1 MPVFIIMYQ
10 LLRGLTNRV
19 GGTGSGVGQ
28 IAGEFQ
34 RSVQLTPWVYED
46 QNFRPLHLNPGTKL
60 YDALSNTNDM
70 NFLGMDLALSASQAL
85 KASLVIALPYFFL
98 LLVML
103 VTGVYQNRQLQARNK
118 SAATNPQQQMIMKI
132 MPFFLPIFSFGFPA
146 GLALYWC
153 TQNFCR
159 IGTNAYITR
168 SVYGSDDDGG
178 STDRP
183 AKQAG
188 KQVGKGSDE
197 GGSGSSSDS
206 KASKSKSGSKNGTGP
221 EAAKPKPK
229 SPSSSKRVQGGGSR
243 PAGRKSGSGSGRRS
257 GEPRKS
263 GE

>member
-1 MPVFIIMYQ
+1 
-10 LLRGLTNRV
+10 
-19 GGTGSGVGQ
+19 
-28 IAGEFQ
+28 
-34 RSVQLTPWVYED
+34 
-46 QNFRPLHLNPGTKL
+46 
-60 YDALSNTNDM
+60 
-70 NFLGMDLALSASQAL
+70 
-85 KASLVIALPYFFL
+85 
-98 LLVML
+98 
-103 VTGVYQNRQLQARNK
+103 
-118 SAATNPQQQMIMKI
+118 MIMKI

-197 GGSGSSSDS
+197 GGSASSSDS
-206 KASKSKSGSKNGTGP
+206 KASKSKSGSRNGTAP
-221 EAAKPKPK
+221 ESAKPKPK

>member
-1 MPVFIIMYQ
+1 MPVFLVLYQVLSGLTRRVSDLGASVGWVSSQVGFGQTPTKTPTYERVFDPAWINPTTKMYQ
-10 LLRGLTNRV
+10 DLSTSYQMEAFGL
-19 GGTGSGVGQ
+19 
-28 IAGEFQ
+28 
-34 RSVQLTPWVYED
+34 D
-46 QNFRPLHLNPGTKL
+46 
-60 YDALSNTNDM
+60 LSE
-70 NFLGMDLALSASQAL
+70 SAS
-85 KASLVIALPYFFL
+85 KAMQQGIGHALPFL
-98 LLVML
+98 VLIVI
-103 VTGVYQNRQLQARNK
+103 V
-118 SAATNPQQQMIMKI
+118 AATGFIQQRQIQGRNTGTQINSQQQMIMKI

-197 GGSGSSSDS
+197 GGSASSSDS
-206 KASKSKSGSKNGTGP
+206 KASKSKSGSRNGTAP
-221 EAAKPKPK
+221 ESAKPKPK